1 MRRSFLST
9 PLWFLF
15 QLLPSGFC
23 FESLPWLSF
32 VMDCKLEDETNP
44 FFQMLLLVVMFIT
57 VIGSNLGY
65 YTLIPLSRV
74 WEYARDPDDI
84 LIGRHTEKNI
94 DRGSSNNSGRIDDRS
109 RFSHSQKLYIW
120 HMEVGFPREN
130 SWGEGGVFTQESCSL
145 SVRIDSQ
152 FKITHL
158 IFRRTL
164 PFTACANS

>member
-9 PLWFLF
+9 PLWSLF

-32 VMDCKLEDETNP
+32 VMDCKLKDETNP

-74 WEYARDPDDI
+74 CEYARDPDDI

-94 DRGSSNNSGRIDDRS
+94 DRGSSNNSGRINDRS
-109 RFSHSQKLYIW
+109 RVSHLQKLYIW
-120 HMEVGFPREN
+120 HMEVGFLREN
-130 SWGEGGVFTQESCSL
+130 SRGGGRYIYPRKLQPFCQNWFPVWDHPLDVQKSASIY
-145 SVRIDSQ
+145 SV
-152 FKITHL
+152 
-158 IFRRTL
+158 
-164 PFTACANS
+164 C